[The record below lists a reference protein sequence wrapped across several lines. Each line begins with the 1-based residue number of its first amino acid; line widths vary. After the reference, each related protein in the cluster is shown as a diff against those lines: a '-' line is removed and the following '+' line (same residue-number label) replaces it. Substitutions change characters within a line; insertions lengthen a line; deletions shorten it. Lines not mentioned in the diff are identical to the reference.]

1 MFVHMPDCFRHAKP
15 FRYVVIDDFLK
26 SEVAEAL
33 LAEFP
38 TVKDPSKLV
47 NEFGDPSR
55 KSAISD
61 VRSIGGVY
69 IQMDDYIQSPEFLT
83 LMSEITG
90 IPDLRYDPY
99 YYGAGTHENLHGA
112 GLDPHYDFNIHPKT
126 AQHRRINAIVYLNK
140 DWDPAWK
147 GSICFHS
154 DAWDL
159 ENDQVTEVSP
169 NFNRC
174 VIFETTERS
183 WHSVPPIKLPPNKRH
198 LSRKSFTIY
207 LYTDKRPPEEIAPE
221 HGTVY
226 VQFGISPEIKAG
238 RVLTQDDVDEIYA
251 NLKTRNSYLRNLYKR
266 EYQFSEHIER
276 QANFIRELQRATYI
290 PILGYAK
297 IKDVRSPLFHDR
309 FMETKV
315 DFSIELLKPVAALRF
330 MGFRPENF
338 DGAIDVTLSVG
349 NRALTKTVCG
359 GVFEIGLDF
368 AEPLNGS
375 AEIVITASKAQR
387 PPQSEDERNLSIVVD
402 RIELTH

>member
-1 MFVHMPDCFRHAKP
+1 
-15 FRYVVIDDFLK
+15 
-26 SEVAEAL
+26 
-33 LAEFP
+33 
-38 TVKDPSKLV
+38 
-47 NEFGDPSR
+47 
-55 KSAISD
+55 

-69 IQMDDYIQSPEFLT
+69 IEVDNYIQTPEFLT
-83 LMSEITG
+83 LMSEIIG
-90 IPDLRYDPY
+90 ILDLRYDPH

-126 AQHRRINAIVYLNK
+126 AQHRRVNAIVYLNK

-159 ENDQVTEVSP
+159 KNDQVTEVAP

-183 WHSVPPIKLPPNKRH
+183 WHSVPTIKLPANKRH

-207 LYTDKRPPEEIAPE
+207 LYTDTRPPEEIVAE

-226 VQFGISPEIKAG
+226 VQFGLSPHIRLG

-251 NLKTRNSYLRNLYKR
+251 NLEKRNSYLRNLYRR
-266 EYQFSEHIER
+266 EYQFSEQIDR
-276 QANFIRELQRATYI
+276 QKNFIRELERATYI

-297 IKDVRSPLFHDR
+297 LNDVRTPLFHDR

-315 DFSIELLKPVAALRF
+315 DFSIELLRPVVALRF
-330 MGFRPENF
+330 VGYRPENF
-338 DGAIDVTLSVG
+338 DGEVDITLSV
-349 NRALTKTVCG
+349 NNQAWTQTVAG
-359 GVFEIGLDF
+359 GVFEIKLDF
-368 AEPLNGS
+368 AEPLSGS
-375 AEIVITASKAQR
+375 ADVTITASKAQR
-387 PPQSEDERNLSIVVD
+387 PPQSADERNLSIIVD
-402 RIELTH
+402 RIELSH